1 MSQSVMS
8 RRALCAG
15 GSVFVAFSG
24 GVLRVAAA
32 QASLPDGDAYSPWTL
47 WNDRSIHGTPLA
59 LVAAA
64 ILAANPHNTQPWLF
78 HVRQESIEIYADLSR
93 NLGAMDAFVRE
104 MHLALGCAVQNLL
117 LAAPPNG
124 FDAEV
129 DAVPG
134 SLLTLHERKAPVLAA
149 TIRLARCAPRVPDSL
164 YRAIPDRHT
173 DRYAFERSKRL
184 PSEWLAFAAHAGISD
199 DVRVFL
205 FDEGKARDQF
215 DALVI
220 NSTAAIVAD
229 KPMDA
234 DSLRWLRT
242 SDGAVAKH
250 RDGLNYGSAGLSPF
264 MQLVAE
270 YIPVPDSMAGGVWL
284 SQTRDTH
291 LATAPLTGFIAV
303 RDRYDRQETLAAGR
317 TWQRLHLSATV
328 NGIAMQPLNQ
338 PIEMVDRERQ
348 TGQGTRWAK
357 RVAEAHGPRL
367 AGDIFLPRGL
377 FGAHGRSRARG
388 ALCTMSF
395 VCEDR
400 SLHS

>member
-1 MSQSVMS
+1 MSQFVMS

-15 GSVFVAFSG
+15 GSLLVAFSG
-24 GVLRVAAA
+24 GQLRVAAA
-32 QASLPDGDAYSPWTL
+32 HASLPDGDAYSPWML
-47 WNDRSIHGTPLA
+47 WNDKSIHGTPLA

-78 HVRQESIEIYADLSR
+78 HVRQDSIEIYADLSR

-124 FDAEV
+124 FDADV
-129 DAVPG
+129 DVVSG
-134 SLLTLHERKAPVLAA
+134 SLLTLHERRAPILAA
-149 TIRLARCAPRVPDSL
+149 TIRLARCAPRAPDSL
-164 YRAIPDRHT
+164 YRAIPERHT
-173 DRYAFERSKRL
+173 DRYAYERSKGL
-184 PSEWLAFAAHAGISD
+184 PSEWRAFAVHADVSD

-220 NSTAAIVAD
+220 DSTAAIVAD

-270 YIPVPDSMAGGVWL
+270 YVPVPDSMAGGVWL

-291 LATAPLTGFIAV
+291 LATAPLTGLIAV
-303 RDRYDRQETLAAGR
+303 RDRYDRPETIAAGR

-328 NGIAMQPLNQ
+328 HGIAMQPLNQ
-338 PIEMVDRERQ
+338 PIEMVDREREMGHGTQ
-348 TGQGTRWAK
+348 WAQRAAQLTGPDWQATFSFRAGYSEHAAGPSPRRALHDVV
-357 RVAEAHGPRL
+357 RV
-367 AGDIFLPRGL
+367 
-377 FGAHGRSRARG
+377 
-388 ALCTMSF
+388 
-395 VCEDR
+395 
-400 SLHS
+400 

>member
-1 MSQSVMS
+1 MLQSAIS
-8 RRALCAG
+8 RRALCVR

-24 GVLRVAAA
+24 GVLRIAAA

-47 WNDRSIHGTPLA
+47 WNDKSIHGTPLA

-78 HVRQESIEIYADLSR
+78 HVRPDSIEIYADLSR

-124 FDAEV
+124 FDADVEV
-129 DAVPG
+129 VPG
-134 SLLTLHERKAPVLAA
+134 SLLTLHERRAPVLAA
-149 TIRLARCAPRVPDSL
+149 TIRLARRGARAPDSL
-164 YRAIPDRHT
+164 YRAIPERHT
-173 DRYAFERSKRL
+173 DRYAYERSKPL
-184 PSEWLAFAAHAGISD
+184 PGEWREFAAHAGVSD
-199 DVRVFL
+199 DVRIFL
-205 FDEGKARDQF
+205 FDQGKTRNQF
-215 DALVI
+215 DALVVDA
-220 NSTAAIVAD
+220 TAAIVAD

-291 LATAPLTGFIAV
+291 LATAPLTGLIAV

-317 TWQRLHLSATV
+317 TWQRLHLSAAV

-348 TGQGTRWAK
+348 TGQGTRWAE
-357 RVAEAHGPRL
+357 RVAQLTGSDWQATFAFRAGYAKEAAGPS
-367 AGDIFLPRGL
+367 PR
-377 FGAHGRSRARG
+377 RALRDVIR
-388 ALCTMSF
+388 M
-395 VCEDR
+395 
-400 SLHS
+400 